1 MRVRLLVAMKSRLP
15 GGGHRI
21 LSPGIYDEKD
31 GNFPEVLREESRL
44 GVVEIIDGA
53 PAEMPGPIEDPES
66 GEGGEEGTL
75 GEETEKEAEE
85 EAEEEVETPKKK
97 KKRRG

>member
-21 LSPGIYDEKD
+21 LSPGIYDDKD
-31 GNFPEVLREESRL
+31 GNFPEVLREESRF
-44 GVVEIIDGA
+44 GIVEVIDSA
-53 PAEMPGPIEDPES
+53 PAEMPGPVEDDLES
-66 GEGGEEGTL
+66 DEEVE
-75 GEETEKEAEE
+75 EETEEE
-85 EAEEEVETPKKK
+85 VEEVETPKKK